1 MSCRGYKGQK
11 AEQPL
16 APAALMFSS
25 QQRKTTRTTAAGHL
39 EKEDLQLQPPAEEE
53 LGQVG
58 GDKGR
63 PISGFTNA
71 IMFNWHNFIHHFVE
85 LNMMY
90 IYWAYV

>member
-39 EKEDLQLQPPAEEE
+39 EKKDLQLQPPAEEE
-53 LGQVG
+53 RGQVG

-71 IMFNWHNFIHHFVE
+71 MFNGHNFIHHFVE

-90 IYWAYV
+90 IYWAHV

>member
-1 MSCRGYKGQK
+1 MYRQG
-11 AEQPL
+11 
-16 APAALMFSS
+16 S
-25 QQRKTTRTTAAGHL
+25 Q
-39 EKEDLQLQPPAEEE
+39 EEDLQLQPPAEEE

-63 PISGFTNA
+63 PISGFANA
-71 IMFNWHNFIHHFVE
+71 MFNGHNFIHHFVE

>member
-1 MSCRGYKGQK
+1 MIL
-11 AEQPL
+11 P
-16 APAALMFSS
+16 FSS
-25 QQRKTTRTTAAGHL
+25 QQRKTTKPAAGHL
-39 EKEDLQLQPPAEEE
+39 EKEDLQLQPPAEE

-71 IMFNWHNFIHHFVE
+71 MFNGHNFLHHFVE